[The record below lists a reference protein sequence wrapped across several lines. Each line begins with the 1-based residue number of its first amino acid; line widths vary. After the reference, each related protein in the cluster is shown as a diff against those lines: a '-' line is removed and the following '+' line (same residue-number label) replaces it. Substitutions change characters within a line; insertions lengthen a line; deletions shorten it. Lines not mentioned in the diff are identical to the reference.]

1 MMEEMILTSET
12 DIYAFFEIIDQTEAD
27 SILDVG
33 MFLKRIGSVS
43 RQVKDKVIPV
53 EKNLIGVDFFPEI
66 SCPVWKTIYNSVFTA
81 GDFFASENSQ
91 KYELAMVLQLEGS
104 VDATKSNQMWSWL
117 STHVS
122 YVMTDWSVQDIG
134 KSATFKT
141 SEEIT
146 IDNKSYR
153 FITL

>member
-1 MMEEMILTSET
+1 MEKMILTSET

-43 RQVKDKVIPV
+43 RQVKDKAIPV
-53 EKNLIGVDFFPEI
+53 EKNLIGVDFFTEI
-66 SCPVWKTIYNSVFTA
+66 SCTVWKTIYNFVFTA
-81 GDFFASENSQ
+81 GDFFLTENSQ

-122 YVMTDWSVQDIG
+122 YVMTDWNVQDIG
-134 KSATFKT
+134 KLATFKT
-141 SEEIT
+141 SAEIT
-146 IDNKSYR
+146 IDNKSYW